1 MKFSVNI
8 QWEHWKRYGRDK
20 VATSEFKVQLVFT
33 QLSKNKHKD
42 QDMEQNKRQ
51 TVSCQICSKNFS
63 TSRSARKVC
72 SPCRGWILHIRGLYR
87 EMNQIKEMPIEVVTI
102 EEEEEEAEIQHEP
115 IEVVTI
121 EDDDDDEAEIQH
133 EPEVVTL
140 D

>member
-1 MKFSVNI
+1 M
-8 QWEHWKRYGRDK
+8 
-20 VATSEFKVQLVFT
+20 
-33 QLSKNKHKD
+33 
-42 QDMEQNKRQ
+42 
-51 TVSCQICSKNFS
+51 
-63 TSRSARKVC
+63 C

-121 EDDDDDEAEIQH
+121 EDDDDDDEAEIQH